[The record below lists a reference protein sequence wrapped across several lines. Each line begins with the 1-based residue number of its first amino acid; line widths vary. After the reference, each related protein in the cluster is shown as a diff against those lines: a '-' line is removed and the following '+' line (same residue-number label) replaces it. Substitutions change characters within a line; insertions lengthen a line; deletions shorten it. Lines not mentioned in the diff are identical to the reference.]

1 MFLVLLV
8 TLFTLAACAGEP
20 GDQGPK
26 GDQGI
31 QGPIG
36 VQGPTGP
43 QGPAGPTG
51 PQGPA
56 GRDGVDGVSI
66 ASAEM
71 NHLGELIIQ
80 LSNGNRIN
88 VGKVVGKD
96 GVDGQNGQDGQDGQN
111 GQDGSGVEMQVN
123 ADGMLQWRLVGDE
136 AWKDLL
142 VVETPEQKLDIVELE
157 GQYSVLGLLAV
168 GTDGLHKVVTNAG
181 VWVLDQNVVLFDK
194 VGEYQTTSETI
205 VHPLLVAGSQ
215 ITDVVLTNGKVSEL
229 RFVNDQKVATHTG
242 NADVTLSGTTFSV
255 YFNWSVENFISR
267 ISVSKGASFVVQRRT
282 SATENTWAA
291 MTGENFNLVR
301 TGGDPEAYRILVT
314 AEDGST
320 QEYLI
325 AYKTSPKEGP
335 TLFSTNTAL
344 VGVSGNTVTVKPNT
358 LASVITPLL
367 KSRVSGFNF
376 GGATI
381 AVYNSE
387 MVAKVGTVMHSGDKV
402 EVTHVSGLKELYT
415 VALLTD
421 TLSVK
426 VQAPVTAVTASQINV
441 PYGTTTATLVGL
453 LDSVDGRP
461 QDYELKYNGVDV
473 TTITTEPAT
482 FLLTSPAQPWTLDV
496 ISGSGMKAT
505 YNIVVNPSS
514 ATDIQL
520 KAGAAPFVTAIENTA
535 GSRQINVHYGLTLER
550 MISHIEKADGS
561 PLGSVSIVRP
571 GVSSV
576 LPLST
581 QLFSGDQIVIT
592 AQNGTTSV
600 NYLVM
605 TNAKSNNATLV
616 LNRAYNEVPGTANAQ
631 NFVKSVAS
639 NTIVVPFST
648 DFAGNLSVQ
657 LVNVREALTGS
668 IQPSVLTPLFQKV
681 TFQVLTAGTWSNVT
695 SEYVNINTKAV
706 APAVEPQYRAL
717 VQAQDGSAGVPYTI
731 TFEAK
736 ANVTT
741 FAYDTYSLTPIPG
754 TPTQRVI
761 VTSSGSSITVN
772 QQIDNANDPIIAQD
786 ILGTVRI
793 GHFQS
798 KELQMKAKTVA
809 TWPTNPTTITGFAVL
824 NFTLNDYRL
833 VIKSQ
838 DGFVNYEVVANPLLS
853 VTSYGL
859 VPAQTTIVSAADAP
873 SITVKSTAPV
883 TLGEVKNA
891 VVAQNYSRIS
901 FEQINLS
908 TGVWSA
914 VISESFQVAVTA
926 GQPHFRMVITAQD
939 GVSTRNVELVIDG
952 LQSNNALQAKA
963 GQTVFALVGSDLII
977 SDKTDRDALLAAI
990 DAAAFSQ
997 TVTVHRNT
1005 EEVMASNGALFNFF
1019 YVKVQAQDP
1028 NVAPMIYNIKV
1039 KSSNANLAEGSY
1051 TVAPVTVT
1059 LSVDNTNKV
1068 ATFTLSGGT
1077 VDQRAAFNVTRAA
1090 VTSNLLTNAS
1100 QTYAFKTNE
1109 GSPKL
1114 GVNLFTDDVIEVTAQ
1129 DGSVQ
1134 AYRVI
1139 IVR

>member
-1 MFLVLLV
+1 MFFVLLV
-8 TLFTLAACAGEP
+8 TLFTLAACAGE
-20 GDQGPK
+20 QGPK

-43 QGPAGPTG
+43 QGPEGPTG

-96 GVDGQNGQDGQDGQN
+96 GVDGQDGQDGQDGL
-111 GQDGSGVEMQVN
+111 DGSGVEMQVN

-157 GQYSVLGLLAV
+157 GQYTVLGLLTV
-168 GTDGLHKVVTNAG
+168 GPDGLHKVVTDAG
-181 VWVLDQNVVLFDK
+181 VWVLDQNVVLFNK
-194 VGEYQTTSETI
+194 VGEYETTSET
-205 VHPLLVAGSQ
+205 LVYPELVVGSK

-229 RFVNDQKVATHTG
+229 RFVNDEKVATHTG
-242 NADVTLSGTTFSV
+242 NEDVTFDGTSFSV

-282 SATENTWAA
+282 SATANTWAA

-320 QEYLI
+320 QGYLI
-325 AYKTSPKEGP
+325 AYRTSPKEGP
-335 TLFSTNTAL
+335 TLFSTNTDL

-367 KSRVSGFNF
+367 VSRVSGFNF
-376 GGATI
+376 GAEI
-381 AVYNSE
+381 VVYNSE
-387 MVAKVGTVMHSGDKV
+387 MKTKVDTVMHSGDKV
-402 EVTHVSGLKELYT
+402 EVTHLSGLKELYT

-426 VQAPVTAVTASQINV
+426 VQAPLTAVTASQINV
-441 PYGTTTATLVGL
+441 PYGTQTDTLVGL

-461 QDYELKYNGVDV
+461 QEYVLKYNGVDV
-473 TTITTEPAT
+473 DTITTEPAK

-505 YNIVVNPSS
+505 YNIVVDPSS
-514 ATDIQL
+514 ATDIKL
-520 KAGAAPFVTAIENTA
+520 KAGAEPFVTAIDNNA

-576 LPLST
+576 LPLNT

-605 TNAKSNNATLV
+605 TNAKSNNTTLV

-631 NFVKSVAS
+631 NFVKSVAGS
-639 NTIVVPFST
+639 IVVPFST

-681 TFQVLTAGTWSNVT
+681 TFQVLDTTDGSWSNVT

-717 VQAQDGSAGVPYTI
+717 VQAQDGIAEVPYYI

-736 ANVTT
+736 ANDTS

-761 VTSSGSSITVN
+761 VTSDGNSITVN

-786 ILGTVRI
+786 ILDTVRI

-798 KELQMKAKTVA
+798 KELQMKAKTEG

-838 DGFVNYEVVANPLLS
+838 DGFANYDVVANPLLS
-853 VTSYGL
+853 ATTYGL
-859 VPAQTTIVSAADAP
+859 VAAQTTIVSVADAGT
-873 SITVKSTAPV
+873 ITVKSTAPV
-883 TLGEVKNA
+883 TLGEVRNA
-891 VVAQNYSRIS
+891 VVAQNYSTIS
-901 FEQINLS
+901 FEQFNSS

-914 VISESFQVAVTA
+914 ALSESFQVAVTG

-939 GVSTRNVELVIDG
+939 GVNKREVALVIDS
-952 LQSNNALQAKA
+952 LKSNSALQAKA
-963 GQTVFALVGSDLII
+963 GQNVFDLVGSDLII

-1019 YVKVQAQDP
+1019 YVKVQAQNP
-1028 NVAPMIYNIKV
+1028 AVAPMIYNIKV
-1039 KSSNANLAEGSY
+1039 KSSNANLTAGSY
-1051 TVAPVTVT
+1051 TVGKVTVT

-1077 VDQRAAFNVTRAA
+1077 VAQRADFNVTIAA

-1100 QTYAFKTNE
+1100 QNYAFETNE
-1109 GSPKL
+1109 GEGKL
-1114 GVNLFTDDVIEVTAQ
+1114 GDDLFTDDVIEVTAQ

-1134 AYRVI
+1134 AYRVV

>member
-1 MFLVLLV
+1 MFFVLLV
-8 TLFTLAACAGEP
+8 TLFTLAACAGE
-20 GDQGPK
+20 QGPK

-43 QGPAGPTG
+43 QGPEGPTG

-96 GVDGQNGQDGQDGQN
+96 GVDGQDGQDGQDGL
-111 GQDGSGVEMQVN
+111 DGSGVEMQVN

-157 GQYSVLGLLAV
+157 GQYTVLGLLTV
-168 GTDGLHKVVTNAG
+168 GDDGLHKVVTDAG
-181 VWVLDQNVVLFDK
+181 VWVLDQNVVLFNK
-194 VGEYQTTSETI
+194 VGEYETTSET
-205 VHPLLVAGSQ
+205 LVYPELVVGSK

-229 RFVNDQKVATHTG
+229 RFVNDEKVATHTG
-242 NADVTLSGTTFSV
+242 NEDVTFDGTSFSV

-282 SATENTWAA
+282 SATANTWTA

-301 TGGDPEAYRILVT
+301 TGGAPEAYRILVT

-325 AYKTSPKEGP
+325 AYRTSPKEGP
-335 TLFSTNTAL
+335 TLFSTNTTL
-344 VGVSGNTVTVKPNT
+344 VSVSGNTVYVKPNT

-367 KSRVSGFNF
+367 VSRVSGFNF
-376 GGATI
+376 SGATI

-387 MVAKVGTVMHSGDKV
+387 MKAKVYTVMHSGDKV
-402 EVTHVSGLKELYT
+402 EVTHLSGLKELYT

-441 PYGTTTATLVGL
+441 PYGTPTATLVDSL
-453 LDSVDGRP
+453 ESVDDRP
-461 QDYELKYNGVDV
+461 QSYVLKYNGVDV
-473 TTITTEPAT
+473 NTITTEPPK

-505 YNIVVNPSS
+505 YNIVVDPSS

-520 KAGAAPFVTAIENTA
+520 KADAAPFVTAIENTA

-605 TNAKSNNATLV
+605 TNAKSDDATLV

-631 NFVKSVAS
+631 NFVKSVVGS
-639 NTIVVPFST
+639 IVVPFST
-648 DFAGNLSVQ
+648 DFAGNVSVQ
-657 LVNVREALTGS
+657 LVNVRQALTGS

-681 TFQVLTAGTWSNVT
+681 TFQVLTDGEWSNVT

-717 VQAQDGSAGVPYTI
+717 VQAQDGIAKAYYNI
-731 TFEAK
+731 TFDPK
-736 ANVTT
+736 ANVTA
-741 FAYDTYSLTPIPG
+741 FAYDTYG
-754 TPTQRVI
+754 PTQRVI
-761 VTSSGSSITVN
+761 VTSNGSSITVN

-786 ILGTVRI
+786 ILDTVRI

-798 KELQMKAKTVA
+798 KELQMKAKTVD
-809 TWPTNPTTITGFAVL
+809 TWPTNPTPITGFRVL
-824 NFTLNDYRL
+824 NFTLYDYRL

-838 DGFVNYEVVANPLLS
+838 DGSANYDVVANPLLS
-853 VTSYGL
+853 ATTYGL
-859 VPAQTTIVSAADAP
+859 VAAQTTIVSAANADT
-873 SITVKSTAPV
+873 ITVKSSAPV
-883 TLGEVKNA
+883 TLGEVRNA
-891 VVAQNYSRIS
+891 VVAQDYSTIS
-901 FEQINLS
+901 FEQYNSS
-908 TGVWSA
+908 TADWSA
-914 VISESFQVAVTA
+914 ALSESFQVAVTG

-939 GVSTRNVELVIDG
+939 GVSKRYVELVIDG
-952 LQSNNALQAKA
+952 LQSNSALQPKA
-963 GQTVFALVGSDLII
+963 EQTVFALDGSDLII

-1028 NVAPMIYNIKV
+1028 TVAPTIYNIKV
-1039 KSSNANLAEGSY
+1039 KSSNANLAAGSY
-1051 TVAPVTVT
+1051 TVGKVTVT

-1077 VDQRAAFNVTRAA
+1077 VAQRAAFNVTIDA

-1100 QTYAFKTNE
+1100 QTYAFETNE
-1109 GSPKL
+1109 GLAKL
-1114 GVNLFTDDVIEVTAQ
+1114 GANLFTDDVIEVTAQ

-1134 AYRVI
+1134 AYRVV

>member
-1 MFLVLLV
+1 MFFVLLV
-8 TLFTLAACAGEP
+8 TLFTLAACAGE
-20 GDQGPK
+20 QGPK

-43 QGPAGPTG
+43 QGPEGPTG

-96 GVDGQNGQDGQDGQN
+96 GVDGQDGQDGQDGL
-111 GQDGSGVEMQVN
+111 DGSGVEMQVN

-157 GQYSVLGLLAV
+157 GQYTVLGLLTV
-168 GTDGLHKVVTNAG
+168 GDDGLHKVVTNAG
-181 VWVLDQNVVLFDK
+181 VWVLDQNVVLFNK
-194 VGEYQTTSETI
+194 VGEYVTTSETI
-205 VHPLLVAGSQ
+205 VHPLLVADSK

-229 RFVNDQKVATHTG
+229 RFVNDEKVATHTG
-242 NADVTLSGTTFSV
+242 NADVTFDGTTFEV

-282 SATENTWAA
+282 SATANTWAA

-301 TGGDPEAYRILVT
+301 TGGDPAAYRILVT

-325 AYKTSPKEGP
+325 AYRTSPKEGP
-335 TLFSTNTAL
+335 TLFSTNTTL
-344 VGVSGNTVTVKPNT
+344 VSVSGNTVYVKPNT
-358 LASVITPLL
+358 KASVITPLL
-367 KSRVSGFNF
+367 VSRVSGFNF
-376 GGATI
+376 GDAEI

-387 MVAKVGTVMHSGDKV
+387 MEAKVDPVMHSGDKV
-402 EVTHVSGLKELYT
+402 EVTHPSSGLKELYT

-426 VQAPVTAVTASQINV
+426 VQAPLTAVTASQINV
-441 PYGTTTATLVGL
+441 PYGTPTDTLVGS
-453 LDSVDGRP
+453 LDSVDDRP
-461 QDYELKYNGVDV
+461 QSYVLKYNGVDV
-473 TTITTEPAT
+473 TTITTEPAK

-505 YNIVVNPSS
+505 YNIVVDPSS

-520 KAGAAPFVTAIENTA
+520 KAGAAPFVTAIDNTA
-535 GSRQINVHYGLTLER
+535 DSRQINVHYGLTLER
-550 MISHIEKADGS
+550 MISHIEKVDGS

-605 TNAKSNNATLV
+605 TNAKSDNVTLV

-631 NFVKSVAS
+631 NFVKSVAGS
-639 NTIVVPFST
+639 IVVPFST
-648 DFAGNLSVQ
+648 DFAGNVSVQ
-657 LVNVREALTGS
+657 LVNVRQALTGS

-681 TFQVLTAGTWSNVT
+681 TFQVLDATAGTWSNVT
-695 SEYVNINTKAV
+695 LEYVNINTKAV
-706 APAVEPQYRAL
+706 APNVEPQYRAL
-717 VQAQDGSAGVPYTI
+717 VQAQDGIAEAYYNI
-731 TFEAK
+731 TFDPK
-736 ANVTT
+736 ADDTT
-741 FAYDTYSLTPIPG
+741 FAHDTYSLTPIPG

-786 ILGTVRI
+786 ILDTVRI

-798 KELQMKAKTVA
+798 KELQMKAKTVG

-838 DGFVNYEVVANPLLS
+838 DGFANYDVVANPLVS
-853 VTSYGL
+853 VTTYGL
-859 VPAQTTIVSAADAP
+859 VAAQTTIVSAADANT
-873 SITVKSTAPV
+873 ITVKSTAPV
-883 TLGEVKNA
+883 TLGEVRNA
-891 VVAQNYSRIS
+891 VVAQNYSTIS
-901 FEQINLS
+901 FEQFNSS

-914 VISESFQVAVTA
+914 ALSESFPVAVTG

-939 GVSTRNVELVIDG
+939 GVSKREVDLVIDG

-963 GQTVFALVGSDLII
+963 GQTVFELVGSDLII

-1028 NVAPMIYNIKV
+1028 TVAPTIYNIKV
-1039 KSSNANLAEGSY
+1039 KSSNANLAAGSY
-1051 TVAPVTVT
+1051 TVGKVTVT

-1077 VDQRAAFNVTRAA
+1077 VADRAAFDVTIAA
-1090 VTSNLLTNAS
+1090 VTSNLLNAS
-1100 QTYAFKTNE
+1100 QTYEFETNE
-1109 GSPKL
+1109 GL
-1114 GVNLFTDDVIEVTAQ
+1114 GKTGLNLFTDDVIEVTAQ

-1134 AYRVI
+1134 AYRVV

>member
-1 MFLVLLV
+1 MFFVLLV
-8 TLFTLAACAGEP
+8 TLFTLAACAGE
-20 GDQGPK
+20 QGPK

-43 QGPAGPTG
+43 QGPEGPTG

-96 GVDGQNGQDGQDGQN
+96 GVDGQDGQDGQDGL
-111 GQDGSGVEMQVN
+111 DGSGVEMQVN

-157 GQYSVLGLLAV
+157 GQYEVIGSLTV
-168 GTDGLHKVVTNAG
+168 GPDGLHKVITDAG

-205 VHPLLVAGSQ
+205 VHPLLTAGSK

-229 RFVNDQKVATHTG
+229 RFVNDEKVATHTG
-242 NADVTLSGTTFSV
+242 NADVKLSGTTFEV

-282 SATENTWAA
+282 SATANTWAA

-301 TGGDPEAYRILVT
+301 TGGAPEAYRILVT

-325 AYKTSPKEGP
+325 AYRNSPKEGP
-335 TLFSTNTAL
+335 TLFSTNTTL

-358 LASVITPLL
+358 KASVITPLL

-376 GGATI
+376 DDATI

-387 MVAKVGTVMHSGDKV
+387 MGSKVDTVMHSGDKV
-402 EVTHVSGLKELYT
+402 EVTHDSGLKELYT
-415 VALLTD
+415 VVLLTD

-441 PYGTTTATLVGL
+441 PYGTPTATLVDS

-461 QDYELKYNGVDV
+461 QSYVLKYNGVDV
-473 TTITTEPAT
+473 TTITTEPAS

-505 YNIVVNPSS
+505 YNIVVDPSS

-520 KAGAAPFVTAIENTA
+520 KADAAPFVTAIENTA
-535 GSRQINVHYGLTLER
+535 GSRQIDVHYGLTLER

-605 TNAKSNNATLV
+605 TNAKSNDTTLV

-631 NFVKSVAS
+631 NFVKSVAPGS
-639 NTIVVPFST
+639 IKVPFST

-681 TFQVLTAGTWSNVT
+681 TFQVLTDGSWSNVT

-717 VQAQDGSAGVPYTI
+717 VQAQDGIAEAHYNI
-731 TFEAK
+731 TFDPK
-736 ANVTT
+736 ADDTT
-741 FAYDTYSLTPIPG
+741 FAHDTYSLTPIPG

-786 ILGTVRI
+786 ILDTVRI

-798 KELQMKAKTVA
+798 KELQMKAKAVD

-838 DGFVNYEVVANPLLS
+838 DGFANYDVVANPLVS
-853 VTSYGL
+853 VTTYGL
-859 VPAQTTIVSAADAP
+859 VAAQTTIVSAADAGI
-873 SITVKSTAPV
+873 ITVKSTAPV
-883 TLGEVKNA
+883 TLGEVRNA
-891 VVAQNYSRIS
+891 VVAQNYSTIS
-901 FEQINLS
+901 FEQFNSS

-914 VISESFQVAVTA
+914 ALSESFPVAVTG

-939 GVSTRNVELVIDG
+939 GVTKRSVDLAIDG
-952 LQSNNALQAKA
+952 LQSINALQAKA
-963 GQTVFALVGSDLII
+963 GQTVFELVGSDLII

-990 DAAAFSQ
+990 DAAAYSQ

-1028 NVAPMIYNIKV
+1028 TVAPMIYNIKV
-1039 KSSNANLAEGSY
+1039 KSSNANLAAGSY
-1051 TVAPVTVT
+1051 TVGKVTVT

-1077 VDQRAAFNVTRAA
+1077 VADRAAFNVTTDA

-1109 GSPKL
+1109 GLAKL
-1114 GVNLFTDDVIEVTAQ
+1114 GADLFTDDVIVVTAQ
-1129 DGSVQ
+1129 DGSDQ
-1134 AYRVI
+1134 AYRVV